1 MTKYIKGK
9 DGKFVGS
16 IGDGKTNVPTA
27 APNISSHNS
36 SDDSSTLADSTSVAW
51 SKYQEQTSEAVT
63 RPYGPINEVWARFA
77 LTMGECH
84 NLAIATHRET
94 GLPLIAFSPWSEEG
108 SGTTGTLVHVGVL
121 TKDGYILDGHGV
133 TERRSLEED
142 GQFEGTVLKNEE
154 ELLAWI
160 EQDTSYGTGEW
171 LPVRPDEFKGYAE
184 DLLKEHGE
192 MVE

>member
-16 IGDGKTNVPTA
+16 IGDGKTKVPTA
-27 APNISSHNS
+27 APTISSQGS
-36 SDDSSTLADSTSVAW
+36 PEDSSSQIDSTSAAW
-51 SKYQEQTSEAVT
+51 SKYQEQTLLET
-63 RPYGPINEVWARFA
+63 RAYGPINEVWARFA

-84 NLAIATHRET
+84 NLAIAAHRET
-94 GLPLIAFSPWSEEG
+94 GLPLIAFSPWSEED

-121 TKDGYILDGHGV
+121 TEDGYVLDGHG
-133 TERRSLEED
+133 TTALRSLEED
-142 GQFEGTVLKNEE
+142 GHFEGTVLENEE

-171 LPVRPDEFKGYAE
+171 LPVRPEEFKGYVT
-184 DLLKEHGE
+184 DLLKEHE
-192 MVE
+192 EVNK